1 MDYRVLGYV
10 LGRLVFA
17 ESITLFLPFCLAFL
31 YGDDSLTAIACSL
44 CISMAIGYLLYREGK
59 TKTQELTMRE
69 GIAIT
74 GLGWLFATGIGMLP
88 YFLGGYLSPVDAWF
102 ESLSGLTGAGATVV
116 QDLDQLPTS
125 ILFWRMMSHWFGG
138 LGIIVIFIALLPQTG
153 QSSVYMYQAESS
165 QAVDG
170 RVLPRLHDMT
180 RILFKMYL
188 LFTVLTSVAFLLG
201 GLPPMEACMHAMS
214 TVGTGGFSTY
224 NDNAMHFNDV
234 PLECAAVFF
243 MLLCGGNFGLYYRAY
258 KKGFRVLRENTEFKT
273 YLGIVCAATACI
285 TANLVLQ
292 MGLNPVQ
299 ALRYALFQV
308 VSILTTTGF
317 CSTDFDTW
325 PGFSKLVLLLLMLC
339 GGCAGSTSG
348 GLKVW
353 RVALLVKN
361 IGRIVYQKID
371 RRRIVTVHMNGRPV
385 SSSALHRVGEF
396 FFLYLFCILA
406 CTFFLTADGIG
417 IFDALSIAASEMGD
431 VGPAFGIAGA
441 TQTLAGLSD
450 FSKLMVS
457 FVMLLGRLEIFTLLV
472 MLRPSFWSKKNRW

>member
-17 ESITLFLPFCLAFL
+17 ESATLFIPFCIALA
-31 YGDDSLTAIACSL
+31 YDEDSGPAIFCSL
-44 CISMAIGYLLYREGK
+44 CVSMTLGHILYRKGK

-74 GLGWLFATGIGMLP
+74 GLGWLLATGIGMLP
-88 YFLGGYLSPVDAWF
+88 YFLGGYLSPADAWF

-188 LFTVLTSVAFLLG
+188 LFTAIASVTFLLC

-214 TVGTGGFSTY
+214 AVGTGGFSTY

-234 PLECAAVFF
+234 PLECAAAFF

-258 KKGFRVLRENTEFKT
+258 KKGFRVLRENTEFKV
-273 YLGIVCAATACI
+273 YLGIVFVATVCV
-285 TANLVLQ
+285 TGNLILQ
-292 MGLNPVQ
+292 MGMDPAQ
-299 ALRYALFQV
+299 ALRYAGFQV
-308 VSILTTTGF
+308 ISIITTTGF

-353 RVALLVKN
+353 RIALLVKN
-361 IGRIVYQKID
+361 VWRIVYQKID
-371 RRRIVTVHMNGRPV
+371 PRRIVTVHMNGRPV

-396 FFLYLFCILA
+396 FFLYIFCILVCA
-406 CTFFLTADGIG
+406 FFLTADGIKL
-417 IFDALSIAASEMGD
+417 FDALSIAVTSMGD
-431 VGPAFGIAGA
+431 VGPGFGIAGA
-441 TQTLAGLSD
+441 TQSFAGLSD
-450 FSKLMVS
+450 FSKFLVS
-457 FVMLLGRLEIFTLLV
+457 FAMLLGRLEIFTLLV
-472 MLRPSFWSKKNRW
+472 MLRPNFWRKKNRW